1 METAS
6 HLLLQRSLRDT
17 KEDEVTCGRL
27 HIEHRRHNQQPLT
40 VTCPQVMSPS
50 KREYQRVMAE
60 NLGTDLSNT
69 R

>member
-1 METAS
+1 MVVFILNIA
-6 HLLLQRSLRDT
+6 
-17 KEDEVTCGRL
+17 VTT
-27 HIEHRRHNQQPLT
+27 NSPLT

-69 R
+69 RYGLAGDGFRWGIYD